1 MKENRFHLI
10 YKNKIKKKYINF
22 TFLTRSLNEKM
33 RNRFIIL
40 YLFLTI
46 FSVGCSRSSLEK
58 IDLDK
63 IKKEALEKKDD
74 IEKIQEKIKKLK
86 K

>member
-1 MKENRFHLI
+1 
-10 YKNKIKKKYINF
+10 
-22 TFLTRSLNEKM
+22 
-33 RNRFIIL
+33 
-40 YLFLTI
+40 
-46 FSVGCSRSSLEK
+46 VGCSRSSLEK

>member
-1 MKENRFHLI
+1 MKENRFHLT
-10 YKNKIKKKYINF
+10 YKKKTSNKYINF
-22 TFLTRSLNEKM
+22 TFLTRSVNKKM
-33 RNRFIIL
+33 RDYLIIF

>member
-1 MKENRFHLI
+1 MKENRFHLT
-10 YKNKIKKKYINF
+10 YKKKILNKYINF
-22 TFLTRSLNEKM
+22 TFLKRSVNNKM
-33 RNRFIIL
+33 RNFFVIL